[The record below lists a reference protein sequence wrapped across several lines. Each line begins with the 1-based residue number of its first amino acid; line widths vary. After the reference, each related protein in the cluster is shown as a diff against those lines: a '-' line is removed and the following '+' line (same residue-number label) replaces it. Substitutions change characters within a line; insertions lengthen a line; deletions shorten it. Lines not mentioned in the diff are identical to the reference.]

1 MSTQGDGDEGVSTS
15 NAPATD
21 SQSIL
26 STSKSVTCLSYDLF
40 QGRSDA
46 DVAVRKQSSGVV
58 EGEEAEDN
66 GLFYYLGG
74 SAPSFL
80 KYIQQE
86 LSRPEA
92 KDEGVKHEK
101 IEDLVTQKVGR

>member
-1 MSTQGDGDEGVSTS
+1 M
-15 NAPATD
+15 
-21 SQSIL
+21 
-26 STSKSVTCLSYDLF
+26 
-40 QGRSDA
+40 
-46 DVAVRKQSSGVV
+46 RKQEQQQSEEEENGGG
-58 EGEEAEDN
+58 GE

-101 IEDLVTQKVGR
+101 IEDLVAQKVGR